1 MEAIMADFYTCRC
14 GNQTWKI
21 FENGV
26 RCTVCGTEFVTQHTP
41 VSEFN
46 HTVTQEM
53 EEELEEL

>member
-1 MEAIMADFYTCRC
+1 MADFYTCRC